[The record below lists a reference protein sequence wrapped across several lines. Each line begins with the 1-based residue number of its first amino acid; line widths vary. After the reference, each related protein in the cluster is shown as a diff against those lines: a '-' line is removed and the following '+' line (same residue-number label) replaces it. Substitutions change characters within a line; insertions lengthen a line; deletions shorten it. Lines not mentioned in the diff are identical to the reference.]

1 MTVRYCTINLI
12 IQLNGEEA
20 LVQLR
25 KNNVCFWHMSIVL
38 LNEIVILQSMILL
51 DLDKTKSCYLGIGS
65 IMAREE

>member
-38 LNEIVILQSMILL
+38 LNEIVILQSMIFL
-51 DLDKTKSCYLGIGS
+51 DLDKTKSCYLGIDS